1 MGSHRFRSLLVLLGL
16 PALLLAGCGGFN
28 GVVTPTLSSISP
40 ASVAAGS
47 AGFTLTASGT
57 NFTSGTKI
65 LWNGIAQATTVVSNT
80 QLTAAISAAQIIN
93 PGSVSIGVVKSDTTS
108 SNVMELTITG
118 QAPQGPTLTS
128 ISPSSVAS
136 GSAAF
141 TLTATGTGFVAGSL
155 IALNG
160 TGIPT
165 TFDSATQLHATVP
178 AAQIASPGT
187 ISVGVLD
194 PTNKISNQ
202 LPLSVTGTGPSAP
215 PPTLTSLSPATAVAG
230 SNGFTLTA
238 TGTNFVTGSQIMWNG
253 AALTSTFVSATQI
266 TAAVPTSA
274 IAVSQ
279 DVNVSVMN
287 PNSTISNVL
296 MFVVSANPN
305 VSPTITTIT
314 PSSVPVGYGGSAG
327 FTMTLVGTN
336 FEGAATVQ
344 ITDTVQPTKTLTPS
358 AATPTQL
365 TVTIPASFLTD
376 IGQFQITVHN
386 PGSGRTSNPLPL
398 YVGFDTTAQPASSI
412 YFGEVH
418 DVAYDSTRKLFYATV
433 PFDST
438 KNPNKILVINA
449 ANTNP
454 GLPALLLNAP
464 SGADPDRLAISGDG
478 QFLYVGLDATGAVAR
493 YKLPLTGTSVPD
505 ITISLTDSGGQKYYA
520 LDLQVAPATPHTIAV
535 ARGILGQIKP
545 ASGGS
550 VVVYDDAVARASTL
564 SGTLTG
570 TIQWGPDATTLYAVD
585 NESIGDLYALAVS
598 ASGVTQTN
606 DYTNSF
612 LPLPNIRVHFDT
624 AGGLLYGDNGNVVN
638 PATGVK
644 SPAFG
649 ADGIMVPDSGLGL
662 AYFLGQSSSQVG
674 TASYILQ
681 SFNLT
686 SGSSIK
692 SILLYNV
699 GGSPNHII
707 RWTSGTMEGLAFCT
721 AKIVNPINGSTASA
735 GGLYIVTGPFVT
747 KTTP

>member
-1 MGSHRFRSLLVLLGL
+1 MRLHRLRALLPLLSL
-16 PALLLAGCGGFN
+16 PALWLAGCGGFH
-28 GVVTPTLSSISP
+28 GVVTPTLSSLNP
-40 ASVAAGS
+40 ATIAAGS

-57 NFTSGTKI
+57 NFTSGTRI
-65 LWNGIAQATTVVSNT
+65 VWDGIPQATNVVSNT
-80 QLTAAISAAQIIN
+80 SLTASITAAQILN
-93 PGSVSIGVVKSDTTS
+93 PGDISVAVLKADTTS
-108 SNVMELTITG
+108 SNVLTLKITG
-118 QAPQGPTLTS
+118 EGPQGPKLIS

-136 GSAAF
+136 GSADF
-141 TLTATGTGFVAGSL
+141 TLTATGTSFVSGSV
-155 IALNG
+155 ITLNG
-160 TGIPT
+160 VGITT
-165 TFDSATQLHATVP
+165 TFDSATQLHATIP
-178 AAQIASPGT
+178 ASKVAVAGT
-187 ISVGVLD
+187 INIGVLD
-194 PTNKISNQ
+194 SSNKLSNE
-202 LPLSVTGTGPSAP
+202 LPLTITGTIPST
-215 PPTLTSLSPATAVAG
+215 PPTLASLSPPTAVAG

-238 TGTNFVTGSQIMWNG
+238 TGTNFVTGSQILWNG

-274 IAVSQ
+274 IAIAQ
-279 DVNVSVMN
+279 DVNVAVMN
-287 PNSTISNVL
+287 PNSTTSNVL
-296 MFVVSANPN
+296 VFVVSANPN

-314 PSSVPVGYGGSAG
+314 PSSVPVAYGGAAG

-336 FEGAATVQ
+336 FEAAAVVQ
-344 ITDTVQPTKTLTPS
+344 ITNTVTPVTNLTPT

-418 DVAYDSTRKLFYATV
+418 DVAYDATRKLFYATV
-433 PFDST
+433 PLDST
-438 KNPNKILVINA
+438 KNPNKILVINP
-449 ANTNP
+449 ANANP
-454 GLPALLLNAP
+454 GLPSLLLNAP
-464 SGADPDRLAISGDG
+464 AGGDPDRLAISGDG
-478 QFLYVGLDATGAVAR
+478 QFLYIGLDGTGAVAR

-505 ITISLTDSGGQKYYA
+505 ITISLTDTAGQKYYA
-520 LDLQVAPATPHTIAV
+520 LDLQVTPSTPHTIAV
-535 ARGILGQIKP
+535 ARGIQGQIKP

-550 VVVYDDAVARASTL
+550 VVVYDDAVARAAVL

-570 TIQWGPDATTLYAVD
+570 AIQWGPDATTLYAVD
-585 NESIGDLYALAVS
+585 NESAGDLYALAVS

-606 DYTNSF
+606 DYSNSF

-624 AGGLLYGDNGNVVN
+624 GGGLLYGDNGNSVN
-638 PATGVK
+638 PVTGVK
-644 SPAFG
+644 STTFG

-662 AYFLGQSSSQVG
+662 AYFLGQSSGQAG

-686 SGSSIK
+686 SGASIK

-707 RWTSGTMEGLAFCT
+707 RWTSGTMQGLAFCT
-721 AKIVNPINGSTASA
+721 AKIVNPINASTASA
-735 GGLYIVTGPFVT
+735 GGLYIFTGPFVT